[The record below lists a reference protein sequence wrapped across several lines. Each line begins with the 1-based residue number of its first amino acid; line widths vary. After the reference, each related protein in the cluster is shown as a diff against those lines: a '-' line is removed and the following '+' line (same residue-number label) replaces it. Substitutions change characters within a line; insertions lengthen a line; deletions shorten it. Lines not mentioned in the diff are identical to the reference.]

1 MSGKQLLVWLTITS
15 LAATAALAI
24 GVLILGDFGET
35 EGRVL
40 ATTLAISVA
49 GLLALPAAVLLE
61 QGRSTV
67 LAGTTIALTAAAFVT
82 FEYVM
87 WLADDSEGGWK
98 TVGTLIAATA
108 ASTQISGLT
117 TRLRAGDRQAVRLV
131 YASAVGLVLL
141 IAAMVIAAIWNEI
154 DDGGYYRTLAALA
167 VLNVFLI
174 VVQPL
179 LRKLEPA
186 TGAPSGFRIRV
197 ATDPGGEEE
206 LELSGRDFA
215 DAVARAIRK
224 LECDGRRVTRIE
236 RR

>member
-24 GVLILGDFGET
+24 GVLVLGDFGET

-40 ATTLAISVA
+40 ATTLAISVS
-49 GLLALPAAVLLE
+49 GLLGLPAAVLLE

-82 FEYVM
+82 FEYVL
-87 WLADDSEGGWK
+87 WLAEDSEGGWK
-98 TVGTLIAATA
+98 TVGTLIAAAA
-108 ASTQISGLT
+108 ASTQISALT
-117 TRLRAGDRQAVRLV
+117 TRLRAGDRQPVRVV
-131 YASAVGLVLL
+131 YASAVGLVVL
-141 IAAMVIAAIWNEI
+141 IAVMVINAIWNEV
-154 DDGGYYRTLAALA
+154 DGGGYYRTLAALA

-186 TGAPSGFRIRV
+186 ARGGFRVRV
-197 ATDPGGEEE
+197 ATEPGGEQE

-224 LECDGRRVTRIE
+224 LEREGRRVNRIE
-236 RR
+236 RF